1 MEDIRRAVLIAGPTA
16 SGKSALALRIA
27 TEIGGVIVNT
37 DSMQV
42 YDVLR
47 VLTARPDAEEMA
59 RVPHRLYGHV
69 PPSVS
74 YSTGRWLDDVRAVM
88 EEGEIAG
95 RPLVFTGGTGLYFR
109 ALTRGLSPM
118 PKVPDAV
125 RERWRSRLAEE
136 GAEKLHEILRHED
149 PAAAATIRP
158 ADGQR
163 ILRAL
168 EVRDVSG
175 RSILDWQ
182 AEAGTP
188 LVDEGRAERYLVLPD
203 RDSLNARIE
212 DRFDK
217 MVEEGALDEVRT
229 LNALRLDP
237 ALPAMKAIGVRELTN
252 VLENKTS
259 LEEAITLAKTATRQ
273 YAKRQMTW
281 FRNQLGEGWKV
292 VSHPGGADA

>member
-1 MEDIRRAVLIAGPTA
+1 MEQVRRAVLIAGPTA
-16 SGKSALALRIA
+16 SGKSAFALRVA
-27 TEIGGVIVNT
+27 AEIGGVIVNT

-47 VLTARPDAEEMA
+47 VLTARPDVEETA

-74 YSTGRWLDDVRAVM
+74 YSTGRWLDDVRSVM
-88 EEGEIAG
+88 EDAEIAG

-118 PKVPDAV
+118 PKVPEAA

-136 GAEKLHEILRHED
+136 GAETLHRILQSED
-149 PAAAATIRP
+149 PAAAETIRP

-168 EVRDVSG
+168 EVREASG

-182 AEAGTP
+182 SEAGMP
-188 LVDEGRAERYLVLPD
+188 LVDEGQAERYLVMPD
-203 RDSLNARIE
+203 RDFLNARIE
-212 DRFDK
+212 DRFDR
-217 MVEEGALDEVRT
+217 MVEAGALEEVEA
-229 LNALRLDP
+229 LNALTLDP
-237 ALPAMKAIGVRELTN
+237 ALPAMKAIGVRELTS
-252 VLENKTS
+252 VLENRSS
-259 LEEAITLAKTATRQ
+259 LVDAINLAKTATRQ

-292 VSHPGGADA
+292 LNHSGGADA

>member
-1 MEDIRRAVLIAGPTA
+1 VEDIRRAVLIAGPTA
-16 SGKSALALRIA
+16 SGKSALALRKA
-27 TEIGGVIVNT
+27 AEIGGVIVNT

-47 VLTARPDAEEMA
+47 VLTARPDAGEMA

-69 PPSVS
+69 PPSVT

-88 EEGEIAG
+88 AEKDIAG

-118 PKVPDAV
+118 PEVPDSV
-125 RERWRSRLAEE
+125 RERWRYRLAEE
-136 GAEKLHEILRHED
+136 GPEKLHRILRRED
-149 PAAAATIRP
+149 PAAAMTIRP

-168 EVRDVSG
+168 EVREVSG

-188 LVDEGRAERYLVLPD
+188 LVDEGRAERYLVMPD
-203 RDSLNARIE
+203 RESLNARIE

-217 MVEEGALDEVRT
+217 MVEVGALDEVKA
-229 LNALRLDP
+229 LNALKLDP
-237 ALPAMKAIGVRELTN
+237 AQPAMKAIGVRELTN
-252 VLENKTS
+252 VLESKSS
-259 LEEAITLAKTATRQ
+259 LEEAIGLAKIATRQ

-281 FRNQLGEGWKV
+281 FRNQLGEGWQIV
-292 VSHPGGADA
+292 NQPGSGDA